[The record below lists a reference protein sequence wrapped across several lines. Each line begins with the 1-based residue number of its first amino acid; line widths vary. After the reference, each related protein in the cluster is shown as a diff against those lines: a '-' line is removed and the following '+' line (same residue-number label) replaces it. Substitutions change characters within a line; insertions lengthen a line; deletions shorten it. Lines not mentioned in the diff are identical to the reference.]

1 MGMKRWLVLFIA
13 AFALYHVW
21 STHHLAREMDGYEM
35 QTGANGFV
43 HLPAAP
49 QGHSAGDVYV
59 VAAENCPEEAARRAD
74 GLYEQLVQA
83 GVSVRRTHRV
93 EFEFE
98 QPLPRTAQ
106 RKLDQ
111 IMNDALPLV
120 FIGNR
125 VQPNPGFEAVMA
137 ELSQS
142 LQPSQ

>member
-98 QPLPRTAQ
+98 QPLPRTALSTIDEI
-106 RKLDQ
+106 R
-111 IMNDALPLV
+111 NDVLPLV
-120 FIGNR
+120 SIGDR
-125 VQPNPGFEAVMA
+125 GEPNPGFEAVMA

-142 LQPSQ
+142 SQ

>member
-83 GVSVRRTHRV
+83 GVSVRRPHRV
-93 EFEFE
+93 EFAFG
-98 QPLPRTAQ
+98 PAPPRPGQ
-106 RKLDQ
+106 RKPHQ
-111 IMNDALPLV
+111 IMTDALPLV

-137 ELSQS
+137 ELSQ
-142 LQPSQ
+142 PSQSSQ